1 MKVTLPSDELW
12 MGNVN
17 AKCISKAC
25 LCSGNDWELSELG
38 SCISNSYR
46 DQIASSG
53 HTSWSAQF
61 LVLACS
67 QKQMLAEKGN
77 EERSHAASWF
87 KAESVPVE
95 CKDSHATDV
104 SVHRAGKQLSGDLL
118 LTTPSLPWHQAG
130 GYEIR
135 IGSWKSHAART
146 GKGSTIPEPG
156 QRKPPIFNRKL
167 WKLGLLNP
175 ASDKVCWYASNQPS
189 RGAKSEQRSWVFFLK
204 KDDCIQIL
212 GNALFTVWVSPCMTV
227 SQTGRIPV
235 TFERHFLSLFF
246 CLLSFRTG
254 MCFAA
259 ESDVQVSTASHPCTS
274 LICVAPV
281 AQVIQ
286 SAALSSNSVV
296 SLLFLFT

>member
-1 MKVTLPSDELW
+1 MALFCQILDSVRWRWTASPWGLRLW
-12 MGNVN
+12 SPQGSENVN
-17 AKCISKAC
+17 MILMPAAHTLAYSLCELHHPPPCNNLTDESHPPFRWIMDEKCKCKMYFQSL
-25 LCSGNDWELSELG
+25 LCSGNDWELSEFG

-46 DQIASSG
+46 DQVASSG

-77 EERSHAASWF
+77 EERSHAAYWI
-87 KAESVPVE
+87 KAEVVPVE
-95 CKDSHATDV
+95 RKDSHAMDV

-146 GKGSTIPEPG
+146 GKGSAIPEPG

-175 ASDKVCWYASNQPS
+175 TSDKVCWYASNQPS
-189 RGAKSEQRSWVFFLK
+189 RGAKSEQRSLDFF
-204 KDDCIQIL
+204 
-212 GNALFTVWVSPCMTV
+212 
-227 SQTGRIPV
+227 
-235 TFERHFLSLFF
+235 FF
-246 CLLSFRTG
+246 
-254 MCFAA
+254 
-259 ESDVQVSTASHPCTS
+259 
-274 LICVAPV
+274 
-281 AQVIQ
+281 
-286 SAALSSNSVV
+286 
-296 SLLFLFT
+296 